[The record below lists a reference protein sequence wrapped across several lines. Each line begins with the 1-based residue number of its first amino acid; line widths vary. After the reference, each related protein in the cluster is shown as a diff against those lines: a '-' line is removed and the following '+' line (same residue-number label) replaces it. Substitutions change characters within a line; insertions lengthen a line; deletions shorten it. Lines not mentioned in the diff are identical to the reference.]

1 MNEKLKEK
9 FKYVVFAVVLLIP
22 FMYSFF
28 YLKSYWDPYG
38 NLSDLGVAIVNNDN
52 KEDNSLSEKFV
63 NSLKDSDSC
72 KFEVVDSSKAND
84 GLTNGDYY
92 AIITIP
98 ENFTENINNA
108 GEKNRSVTTITYAP
122 NQKSNYLA
130 SQIISRVVL
139 EAEKGLEGEISS
151 AVVGSLVDNLNEVP
165 KSLQTIVDAT
175 DKLQEG
181 SDNLKSGLGQI
192 NEGTKTLSSKYTE
205 LDQGIDSVKNGAS
218 SLNDGVNDLKNG
230 SSKITS
236 GLSDLNNGVNS
247 YTTNTNSLIQLL
259 KVCEVAHNSD
269 GSLNLNTQRNQYIKI
284 AYNVDCNNI
293 SLLMNGLSNQATVS
307 KLNSGAST
315 LLNGSKSLDEGIS
328 KLQNGTSTLQSG
340 LDKVSSG
347 SKTVKD
353 SLTTLSNGTSSAY
366 DGSVK
371 LSDGLSTFKGE
382 IVKSKTETEE
392 KLSKLD
398 GLDTYVKDSV
408 KIDEKPKG
416 EVKQYGV
423 SFTPL
428 FLSIGL
434 WVGALM
440 CYVIFYYDQ
449 EHRFKLLDKENRGIK
464 QNFAYILIASI
475 FALVTSFLIKTL
487 LGFSVTSSVT
497 YYLSSILISVTF
509 MSIIQLLIRL
519 FSDVGKFL
527 SLVVL
532 VLQLAASGG
541 TFPVETIT
549 YGFRWLNPLLPMTY
563 SIKLIKEALIS
574 TDNGF
579 IFNNAIV
586 LILFAVISF
595 LITCTYDY
603 IKGKNKGK
611 EENKKVNKK

>member
-1 MNEKLKEK
+1 MNTKKIIK
-9 FKYVVFAVVLLIP
+9 IVIFTVVMLIP
-22 FMYSFF
+22 IIYSFF

-269 GSLNLNTQRNQYIKI
+269 GSLNLNTQRNQYIKS

-328 KLQNGTSTLQSG
+328 KLQNGTSILQSG

>member
-72 KFEVVDSSKAND
+72 KFEVVNSSKAND

-236 GLSDLNNGVNS
+236 GLSNLNNGVNS

-353 SLTTLSNGTSSAY
+353 SLTTLSNGTSNAY

-475 FALVTSFLIKTL
+475 FALVTSFLIKIL

>member
-293 SLLMNGLSNQATVS
+293 SLLMNGLSNQVTVS

-353 SLTTLSNGTSSAY
+353 SLTTLSNGTSNAY

>member
-293 SLLMNGLSNQATVS
+293 SLLMNGLSNQVTVS

-487 LGFSVTSSVT
+487 LGFSVISSVT

>member
-192 NEGTKTLSSKYTE
+192 NEGTKILSSKYTE

-269 GSLNLNTQRNQYIKI
+269 GSLNLNTQRNQYIKS
-284 AYNVDCNNI
+284 AYNIDCNNI

-328 KLQNGTSTLQSG
+328 KLQNGTSILQSG

>member
-293 SLLMNGLSNQATVS
+293 SLLMNALSNQATVS

-328 KLQNGTSTLQSG
+328 KLQNGTSILQSG

>member
-259 KVCEVAHNSD
+259 KVCEVEHNSD

-293 SLLMNGLSNQATVS
+293 SLLMNGLSNQVTVS

-353 SLTTLSNGTSSAY
+353 SLTTLSNGTSNAY

-475 FALVTSFLIKTL
+475 FALVTSFLIKIL

>member
-192 NEGTKTLSSKYTE
+192 NEGTKILSSKYTE

-269 GSLNLNTQRNQYIKI
+269 GSLNLNTQRNQYIKS

-328 KLQNGTSTLQSG
+328 KLQNGTSILQSG

-366 DGSVK
+366 YGSVK

>member
-307 KLNSGAST
+307 KLNSGASI

-328 KLQNGTSTLQSG
+328 KLQNGTSNLQSG

>member
-72 KFEVVDSSKAND
+72 KFEVVNSSKAND

-108 GEKNRSVTTITYAP
+108 GEKNRSVTTITYTP

-165 KSLQTIVDAT
+165 KSLQIIVDAT

-269 GSLNLNTQRNQYIKI
+269 GSLNLNTQRNQYIKSARNI
-284 AYNVDCNNI
+284 DCNNI

-353 SLTTLSNGTSSAY
+353 SLTTLSNGTSNAY

-475 FALVTSFLIKTL
+475 FALVTSFLIKIL

>member
-269 GSLNLNTQRNQYIKI
+269 GSLNLNTQRNQYIKS
-284 AYNVDCNNI
+284 AYNIDCNNI

-328 KLQNGTSTLQSG
+328 KLQNGTSILQSG

>member
-353 SLTTLSNGTSSAY
+353 SLTTLSNGTSNAY

>member
-269 GSLNLNTQRNQYIKI
+269 GSLNLNTQRNQYI
-284 AYNVDCNNI
+284 NVDCNNI

-328 KLQNGTSTLQSG
+328 KLQNGTSILQSG

>member
-72 KFEVVDSSKAND
+72 KFEVVNSSKAND

-192 NEGTKTLSSKYTE
+192 NEGTKTLSNKYTE

-247 YTTNTNSLIQLL
+247 YTTNTTNLVKLL
-259 KVCEVAHNSD
+259 NYCEVVHNAD
-269 GSLNLNTQRNQYIKI
+269 GSLNLNTQRNQYIKS
-284 AYNVDCNNI
+284 AYNIDCNNI

-416 EVKQYGV
+416 KVKQYGV

>member
-218 SLNDGVNDLKNG
+218 SLNDGVTNLKNG

-353 SLTTLSNGTSSAY
+353 SLTTLSNGTSNAY

-423 SFTPL
+423 SIIPL

-475 FALVTSFLIKTL
+475 FALVTSFLIKIL

>member
-269 GSLNLNTQRNQYIKI
+269 GSLNLNTQRNQYI
-284 AYNVDCNNI
+284 NVDCNNI
-293 SLLMNGLSNQATVS
+293 SLLMNALSNQATVS

-328 KLQNGTSTLQSG
+328 KLQNGTSILQSG

>member
-72 KFEVVDSSKAND
+72 KFEVVNSSKAND

-98 ENFTENINNA
+98 ENFTENINNV

-192 NEGTKTLSSKYTE
+192 NEGTKTLSNKYTE

-247 YTTNTNSLIQLL
+247 YTTNTTNLVKLL
-259 KVCEVAHNSD
+259 NYCEVAHNAD
-269 GSLNLNTQRNQYIKI
+269 GSLNLNTQRNQYIKS
-284 AYNVDCNNI
+284 AYNIDCNNI

-307 KLNSGAST
+307 KLNGGAST

-353 SLTTLSNGTSSAY
+353 SLTTLSNGTSNAY

-475 FALVTSFLIKTL
+475 FALVTSFLIKIL

-519 FSDVGKFL
+519 FSDIGKFL

-603 IKGKNKGK
+603 IKEKNKGK

>member
-72 KFEVVDSSKAND
+72 KFEVVNSSKAND

-108 GEKNRSVTTITYAP
+108 GEKNRGVTTITYAP

-247 YTTNTNSLIQLL
+247 YTMNTTNLVKLL
-259 KVCEVAHNSD
+259 NYCEVAHNAD
-269 GSLNLNTQRNQYIKI
+269 GSFNLNTQRNQYIKSV
-284 AYNVDCNNI
+284 YNVDCNNI

-353 SLTTLSNGTSSAY
+353 SLTTLSNGTSNAY

>member
-269 GSLNLNTQRNQYIKI
+269 GSLNLNTQRNQYIKS

-328 KLQNGTSTLQSG
+328 KLQNGTSILQSG

>member
-293 SLLMNGLSNQATVS
+293 SLLMNGLSNQVTVS

-328 KLQNGTSTLQSG
+328 KLQNGTSILQSG

-398 GLDTYVKDSV
+398 GLDTYVKDSI

-532 VLQLAASGG
+532 VLQLAAGGG